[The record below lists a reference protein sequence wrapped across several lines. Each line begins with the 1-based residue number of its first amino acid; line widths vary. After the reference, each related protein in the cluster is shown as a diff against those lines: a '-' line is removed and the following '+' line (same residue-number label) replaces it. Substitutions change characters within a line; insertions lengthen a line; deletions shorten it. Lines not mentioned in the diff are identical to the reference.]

1 MSLRKRSVAAERLL
15 VVGSIAF
22 DSIRT
27 PSGSARR
34 ALGGSAVHF
43 SAAARFFTNVKMI
56 GVVGKDFGR
65 ANLDL
70 LRRLGID
77 TAGIE
82 IRDGRTFHWSGYYEG
97 SMNQA
102 VTLKTEL
109 NVFGQFRPLLTAA
122 DRNARHLF
130 LANIHPDLQLNVLSQ
145 IRRPE
150 WTAFDTMNYWIQ
162 SAKPSVLKVLKRVD
176 ISFMNDAEIRQLSG
190 ESNLLKAA
198 RWVLRH
204 GPQVAVIKKGE
215 HVAIG
220 IWKGRMFL
228 FPAFLLEDVVD
239 PTGAGD
245 SFAGG
250 FLGYLS
256 RSKGRVGE
264 KQLKNALVYGAVVAS
279 FNVQNFGMRRLAA
292 LSRAEI
298 DRRFKQYRRMIDLD

>member
-1 MSLRKRSVAAERLL
+1 MADSKDPLL

-27 PSGSARR
+27 PSGTARK

-43 SAAARFFTNVKMI
+43 SAAARFFTRVKMI
-56 GVVGKDFGR
+56 GVVGKDFGGT
-65 ANLDL
+65 NLRL
-70 LRRLGID
+70 LKRLGID
-77 TAGIE
+77 TRGIE
-82 IRDGRTFHWSGYYEG
+82 AREGKTFRWAGFYEG
-97 SMNQA
+97 GMNQA

-109 NVFGQFRPLLTAA
+109 NVFGQFRPVLTEA
-122 DRNARHLF
+122 DRKARHLF

-145 IRRPE
+145 IHRPE

-190 ESNLLKAA
+190 ENNLLKAA
-198 RWVLRH
+198 RWVLKH
-204 GPQVAVIKKGE
+204 GPSIAIIKKGE
-215 HVAIG
+215 HGVIG
-220 IWKGRMFL
+220 IWKGRVFL
-228 FPAFLLEDVVD
+228 YPAFLLEEVVD

-256 RSKGRVGE
+256 RAKGRVKE
-264 KQLKNALVYGAVVAS
+264 KDLKNALVYGAVTAS
-279 FNVQNFGMRRLAA
+279 FNVQNFGMTRLAA
-292 LSRAEI
+292 LKRFEI
-298 DRRFKQYRRMIDLD
+298 DRRFRLYKEMITLD

>member
-1 MSLRKRSVAAERLL
+1 MRPDLL

-43 SAAARFFTNVKMI
+43 SAAARFFTRVKMV
-56 GVVGKDFGR
+56 GVVGGDFGA
-65 ANLDL
+65 ANLGL

-77 TAGIE
+77 TGGIE
-82 IRDGRTFHWSGYYEG
+82 TREGKTFHWSGYYEG
-97 SMNQA
+97 DMSRA

-109 NVFGQFRPLLTAA
+109 NVFGQFRPRLAEA
-122 DRNARHLF
+122 DRGIRHLF
-130 LANIHPDLQLNVLSQ
+130 LANIHPDLQLAVLSQ
-145 IRRPE
+145 MRRPR
-150 WTAFDTMNYWIQ
+150 WTAFDTMNYWID
-162 SAKPSVLKVLKRVD
+162 SAKPSVLNVLKRVD

-190 ESNLLKAA
+190 EANLLKAA
-198 RWVLRH
+198 RWVLRR
-204 GPQVAVIKKGE
+204 GPSIAIIKKGE
-215 HVAIG
+215 HGAIG
-220 IWKGRMFL
+220 IWRRRVFL
-228 FPAFLLEDVVD
+228 FPAFLLEEVVD

-256 RSKGRVGE
+256 RVRGRIAE
-264 KQLKNALVYGAVVAS
+264 RDLKNALVYGAVVAS
-279 FNVQNFGMRRLAA
+279 FNVQSFGMTRLAP

-298 DRRFKQYRRMIDLD
+298 DRRFRQYREMISL